1 MAVKLNKSIAEIIV
15 GFRRYLA
22 EGLQGYASDIADLKS
37 RLAAKT
43 VDIARFDEYITYA
56 DSFKAAPNRSKPTR
70 ISLRKLYDFHCSG
83 RFGKFDIRPADHR
96 LATLKASKERLPN
109 TYTTCTGIRPL
120 KNDITQWNGGL
131 VLDVDIRKALF
142 ARLGL
147 DAEDTHQGRYTSVL
161 REFRKQLH
169 ANLCRYHWYLWTT
182 FSATLGGV
190 HIRTKSDIAIVDRAF
205 DEYLSSEAAGTPTSN
220 DRYALLYNINALC
233 KYVVCYDELL
243 RAARVFNEA
252 YGLGDDLEWV
262 AGAVDASCLKISQ
275 GMCVAYD
282 PELALNPN
290 FKDAPLYLDL
300 YDSRLPDDS
309 PFLRIESIRTFLKRA
324 NPLCG
329 NPAASKVPRTSA
341 APQSEMGNIDSDC
354 DLDFAAFRQAE
365 ARYERSPEGRNALYW
380 RVVTYLYKEFTGAD
394 AEATVALCRKLFDPQ
409 SRHSLEHEIRATVQS
424 VAKSDYKVSSSIRSL
439 MTQVLCT
446 NRWQAMIREDERP
459 FELTFEPQN
468 TYELQPDEYVGRYIH
483 EILGRITP
491 GQSMILVSGTG
502 TGKTEGVMAL
512 AMDELHTGGNLF
524 SNVKYTGTHAKML
537 IIEPFKSIVMSK
549 FRKYEPHVHLIYGTH
564 EDDPKSD
571 VCIAI
576 IDKVIK
582 SVDLGTFARPR
593 FDYIVIDESHL
604 LTISEYRRKCGLLLD
619 YLCSQRINSKIIYMT
634 GTPVF
639 ERRFL
644 PEDTVCVRLTKAAQH
659 PKRVNI
665 FTQYVRPLTVMRR
678 AIAEEIRC
686 GRKVICVLRSKSHQ
700 AGIVQAAEE
709 ILRRKV
715 RWDVFYSD
723 AAETPLARNIV
734 ERKTLGDTELAFVT
748 SVFSVGVDLE
758 GEENAVMY
766 TYQELNGVAVDQYAN
781 RLRRVPIEFNMY
793 GRYLQKDYRPLKSF
807 ERDMS
812 KVDDDILLARLN
824 SGAEQARAARRIL
837 EHADMPYIV
846 YDEEIG
852 RYAINST
859 LYDMHRYYRAWEG
872 WSAQWQVCAEYL
884 RKMGYEVDIDPKREA
899 QAAADPKSSKQI
911 SQEKTQRRNER
922 YDRFMKIWNEY
933 RDDLRK
939 LYEDIAQTDYAV
951 QQGIEPLRLGKVQK
965 AKGEDEQIAYART
978 VYTYDTQVLSA
989 LLDFMRIAAYC
1000 KFSCEECFA
1009 AAAKS
1014 LIDRPHKQIS
1024 IRKMGAQIVRLKL
1037 LCAQDQYLFKV
1048 LEKIESLNST
1058 DERKILSAREYDA
1071 FVDALVAYYWE
1082 HATYKE
1088 LKDMETMR
1096 SIFGGFLHAYYRITQ
1111 PVALGGD
1118 YSISERYD
1126 RSTEELAYHN
1136 LHKKGLPS
1144 SGEVKIPKRF
1154 FYNSKKESKKDDS
1167 YMLDLISYLEPL
1179 RKRTT

>member
-1 MAVKLNKSIAEIIV
+1 MAVKLNKSISEIIT
-15 GFRRYLA
+15 GFGQELA
-22 EGLQGYASDIADLKS
+22 KGLQAYASDIADLRS
-37 RLAAKT
+37 QLAIKT

-56 DSFKAAPNRSKPTR
+56 DSFKAAPNPSKPTR
-70 ISLRKLYDFHCSG
+70 ISLRKLYDFHRSG
-83 RFGKFDIRPADHR
+83 RFGKFDIRPVDNR

-109 TYTTCTGIRPL
+109 SYTTCTGIRPQ

-142 ARLGL
+142 SRLKL
-147 DAEDTHQGRYTSVL
+147 DADDTQQERYTSAL

-169 ANLCRYHWYLWTT
+169 ENLCRHHWYLWTT

-190 HIRTKSDIAIVDRAF
+190 HIRTKSDIDVAVQAF

-220 DRYALLYNINALC
+220 DRYTLLYNINALC

-262 AGAVDASCLKISQ
+262 ANAVDASCLKISQ

-282 PELALNPN
+282 PELEINPN

-300 YDSRLPDDS
+300 YDYRLPDDS
-309 PFLRIESIRTFLKRA
+309 PFLGIESIRAFLKRA

-329 NPAASKVPRTSA
+329 NTAAAKALRISA
-341 APQSEMGNIDSDC
+341 APRIAMTDINPDC
-354 DLDFAAFRQAE
+354 DLDIAAFRQAE
-365 ARYERSPEGRNALYW
+365 ARYEQSPEGRNALYW
-380 RVVTYLYKEFTGAD
+380 RVVTYLYKEFTGEN

-409 SRHSLEHEIRATVQS
+409 SHHSHEHEIRAKVQS

-439 MTQVLCT
+439 MTQVLYT
-446 NRWQAMIREDERP
+446 HRWQAMIREDERP
-459 FELTFEPQN
+459 FELTFDPQN
-468 TYELQPDEYVGRYIH
+468 TYELKPDEYVGKYIH
-483 EILGRITP
+483 EIVGRIVP

-502 TGKTEGVMAL
+502 TGKTEGVMSL
-512 AMDELHTGGNLF
+512 AMDELRIGGNLF
-524 SNVKYTGTHAKML
+524 SNVRYTGTHAKML

-582 SVDLGTFARPR
+582 SVDLGTFACPR

-604 LTISEYRRKCGLLLD
+604 LTISEYRQKCGLLLD
-619 YLCSQRINSKIIYMT
+619 YLRSQRINSKVIYMT

-639 ERRFL
+639 ERSFL
-644 PEDTVCVRLTKAAQH
+644 PEDTLCVRLTKAAQH

-665 FTQYVRPLTVMRR
+665 FTQYVRPLTVMRQ
-678 AIAEEIRC
+678 AIAEEIRR

-700 AGIVQAAEE
+700 TGIVRVAEE

-793 GRYLQKDYRPLKSF
+793 GRYLQTDYRPLKSF

-812 KVDDDILLARLN
+812 KVDDEILLTRLN
-824 SGAEQARAARRIL
+824 SGAEHARAARRIL

-852 RYAINST
+852 RYAINQT

-884 RKMGYEVDIDPKREA
+884 RKMGYEVNIDPKREA
-899 QAAADPKSSKQI
+899 QAVADPKSNKQI
-911 SQEKTQRRNER
+911 NQEKTQRRNER

-939 LYEDIAQTDYAV
+939 LYEDIAQTDYTV
-951 QQGIEPLRLGKVQK
+951 QQGPEPLRLGEVQK

-978 VYTYDTQVLSA
+978 VYTYDTQALSA

-1000 KFSCEECFA
+1000 KFSCEECLYA
-1009 AAAKS
+1009 TTKS

-1024 IRKMGAQIVRLKL
+1024 IEKMETQIERLKL
-1037 LCAQDQYLFKV
+1037 LVVQDKYLFNV
-1048 LEKIESLNST
+1048 LDKIELLNNT
-1058 DERKILSAREYDA
+1058 DTCKTISAKDYDA

-1082 HATYKE
+1082 YATYKE
-1088 LKDMETMR
+1088 LKDVEAMR
-1096 SIFGGFLHAYYRITQ
+1096 SIFGGCLHAYYRITR
-1111 PVALGGD
+1111 PVTLGGD
-1118 YSISERYD
+1118 YRIYKRYD

-1136 LHKKGLPS
+1136 LHKKRLPS
-1144 SGEVKIPKRF
+1144 SSKVKIPKQF
-1154 FYNSKKESKKDDS
+1154 FDKSKKESKKDDS
-1167 YMLDLISYLEPL
+1167 YMLALISYLEPL
-1179 RKRTT
+1179 R